1 MAEFKCACENLGK
14 KNLHMVFMKTI
25 KTPPEIGVLLDA

>member
-1 MAEFKCACENLGK
+1 MPEFKCACENLGK

-25 KTPPEIGVLLDA
+25 KTPPEIEVSHDV